1 MIDTLLEG
9 LPALGLTL
17 NPETAKKLCAFGEAV
32 IEQNKVMNLT
42 AITQPEQVAKL
53 HLLDSLCV
61 LSAQDLRHKKVIDV
75 GCGAGFPGV
84 PLKIACPE
92 MQLTLLDSLG
102 KRMHWLET
110 VLPTLGVDAQCVTAR
125 AEEAV
130 AVYRERY
137 VPTGMFENTPY
148 PGVREML
155 ESLVS
160 AGHTLYV
167 ASSKPEWMC
176 VEILKHFDLA
186 GYFKMICGATM
197 DTSRTNKEA
206 VIEYLIREN
215 GRADN
220 MIMVGD
226 TKFDVIG
233 AKAHGIPCIG
243 VSWGYGTVEEMEE
256 AGAASIAFTM
266 DQLGQMLQEI

>member
-1 MIDTLLEG
+1 MKKTILFDLDGTLSDSGEGIINCVIYALERFG
-9 LPALGLTL
+9 RPI
-17 NPETAKKLCAFGEAV
+17 PE
-32 IEQNKVMNLT
+32 I
-42 AITQPEQVAKL
+42 
-53 HLLDSLCV
+53 DSL
-61 LSAQDLRHKKVIDV
+61 HYFV
-75 GCGAGFPGV
+75 GPPLHESFIRQGV
-84 PLKIACPE
+84 PA
-92 MQLTLLDSLG
+92 D
-102 KRMHWLET
+102 
-110 VLPTLGVDAQCVTAR
+110 R

-137 VPTGMFENTPY
+137 VPTGMFENQPY
-148 PGVREML
+148 PGVRELL
-155 ESLVS
+155 ETLKD

-186 GYFKMICGATM
+186 KYFAMICGATM

-206 VIEYLIREN
+206 VIEYLIQEH

-226 TKFDVIG
+226 TKFDVLG

-243 VSWGYGTVEEMEE
+243 VSWGYGSVSEMQE
-256 AGAASIAFTM
+256 AGAVSIATSM
-266 DQLGQMLQEI
+266 AELLELLIH